1 VLTKNSVLLDRVKVA
16 AGAGYVPPV
25 AEDDL
30 TYLYVG
36 LAAAA
41 TFFGWLIFRPR
52 YTGPRP
58 PRARDV
64 FKLPAAIDG
73 FAVVAL
79 LRKLAASPLV
89 KFSSAQQAE
98 LKADIERVQT
108 GCFGGATTLSE
119 ADLKTLAEKW
129 LRQLR

>member
-1 VLTKNSVLLDRVKVA
+1 
-16 AGAGYVPPV
+16 
-25 AEDDL
+25 
-30 TYLYVG
+30 
-36 LAAAA
+36 
-41 TFFGWLIFRPR
+41 
-52 YTGPRP
+52 
-58 PRARDV
+58 
-64 FKLPAAIDG
+64 
-73 FAVVAL
+73 L

>member
-1 VLTKNSVLLDRVKVA
+1 M
-16 AGAGYVPPV
+16 
-25 AEDDL
+25 
-30 TYLYVG
+30 
-36 LAAAA
+36 
-41 TFFGWLIFRPR
+41 
-52 YTGPRP
+52 
-58 PRARDV
+58 
-64 FKLPAAIDG
+64 
-73 FAVVAL
+73 AL

-119 ADLKTLAEKW
+119 TDLKSLAEKW